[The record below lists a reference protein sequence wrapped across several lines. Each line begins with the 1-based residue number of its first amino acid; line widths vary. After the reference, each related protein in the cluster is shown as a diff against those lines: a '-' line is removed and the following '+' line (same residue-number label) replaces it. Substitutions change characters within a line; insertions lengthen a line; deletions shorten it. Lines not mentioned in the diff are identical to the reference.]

1 MNRVSIR
8 MCALASA
15 LCATFALCAQE
26 EGTEAQSKDNAA
38 ATAEGAATDGIDP
51 ALVQAATAKPKAKF
65 FHELVRLAMAD
76 ADVMVRLPNRQDFQA
91 AVERKFYP
99 NGSVFRVT
107 GKSAEFE
114 FGKDAVLKVDGDAE
128 FSTASADISAQPRTV
143 IPVRGSFT
151 VSLPR
156 TLPTGLFSVAYPN
169 FTVKDLAGESKHE
182 LVPSGDGDE
191 AVVHVITGM
200 LALEGPHYTIARMSA
215 ADRIRIRT
223 TGDKLF
229 TSLRGEAG
237 DYKVSLDQG
246 TTSYK
251 DPITGEVKKQ
261 DRRLDF
267 GLTPQC
273 AIKIFRKR
281 SAVGGRVAVS
291 VMTFDPAG
299 EMRNRFTFA
308 EGTASVNFGEEVVR
322 IQDNSFKTEKKQ
334 AAKKAGEEAQAG
346 GGEAAAS
353 GEGESAS
360 GSGESS
366 SSGESASGS
375 GESSSSGGES
385 SGGSNGGFGDGM

>member
-1 MNRVSIR
+1 MNRALIR
-8 MCALASA
+8 FCACATA
-15 LCATFALCAQE
+15 LCSAFALSAQE
-26 EGTEAQSKDNAA
+26 EAA
-38 ATAEGAATDGIDP
+38 KENSESNSAAEGIDP
-51 ALVQAATAKPKAKF
+51 SLVQAAAAKPKAKY
-65 FHELVRLAMAD
+65 FHELVRFASAD
-76 ADVMVRLPNRQDFQA
+76 GEVSVRLPNQQSFGKA
-91 AVERKFYP
+91 EAGKFYP
-99 NGSVFRVT
+99 NGSAFRFV
-107 GKSAEFE
+107 GKSASFE
-114 FGKDAVLKVDGDAE
+114 FGKDSFLKVEGDAE
-128 FSTASADISAQPRTV
+128 FSTANAEFSSQPRTV
-143 IPVRGSFT
+143 MPVRGTFV

-169 FTVKDLAGESKHE
+169 FTAKDLAGESRHE

-200 LALEGPHYTIARMSA
+200 LSVDGPHYSIARMNA

-229 TSLRGEAG
+229 SSLRGEAG

-246 TTSYK
+246 TSSYK

-267 GLTPQC
+267 SLTPQC

-281 SAVGGRVAVS
+281 SQVGGRMAVS

-308 EGTASVNFGEEVVR
+308 EGAASVNFGEEVVR
-322 IQDNSFKTEKKQ
+322 IQDISFKTEKKQ
-334 AAKKAGEEAQAG
+334 AAKKGTE
-346 GGEAAAS
+346 S
-353 GEGESAS
+353 GESAGESSSESGSGESGSSESGSGSNES

-366 SSGESASGS
+366 SG
-375 GESSSSGGES
+375 SSS
-385 SGGSNGGFGDGM
+385 GSNGGFGDSF